1 MMRPDLDFL
10 LLSPHN
16 QSEALRMLEPG
27 QRQRM
32 LQLLRRRSPAQ
43 EASLRR
49 QLGERRL
56 PD

>member
-1 MMRPDLDFL
+1 MRPDLDFL

-16 QSEALRMLEPG
+16 QSEALRSLAPD
-27 QRQRM
+27 QRYRM

-56 PD
+56 PG

>member
-16 QSEALRMLEPG
+16 QSEALRSLAPD
-27 QRQRM
+27 QRHRM

-56 PD
+56 PG